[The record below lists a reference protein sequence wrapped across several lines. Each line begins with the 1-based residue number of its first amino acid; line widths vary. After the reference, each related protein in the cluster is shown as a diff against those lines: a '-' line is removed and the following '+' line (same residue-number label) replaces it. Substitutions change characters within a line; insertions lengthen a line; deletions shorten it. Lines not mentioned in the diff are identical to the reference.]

1 MMLVKI
7 VAPNR
12 EILAADNVDEVY
24 VPTSSGIV
32 GILSDYTNYLASL
45 EIGEVRVRTAK
56 DWQTIIINGGFVQ
69 VVNNEILI
77 LADDAMKP
85 EELVKAEI
93 ENAIENAEQK
103 ISGKLEAQEL
113 IRLEKRLRYE
123 KFKSKFVGL

>member
-1 MMLVKI
+1 MLVKI

-32 GILSDYTNYLASL
+32 GILKDYANYLATL
-45 EIGEVRVRTAK
+45 EIGEVRVRTGK
-56 DWQTIIINGGFVQ
+56 DWLTIIINGGFVQ
-69 VVNNEILI
+69 VVNNEVLI

-85 EELVKAEI
+85 EELVKEEI
-93 ENAIENAEQK
+93 ETAIGNAEQK
-103 ISGKLEAQEL
+103 ISGKLESQEL

-123 KFKSKFVGL
+123 KFKSKYVGV

>member
-1 MMLVKI
+1 MLVKI

-12 EILAADNVDEVY
+12 EILTADNVDEVY

-32 GILSDYTNYLASL
+32 GILSDYTNYLATL
-45 EIGEVRVRTAK
+45 EIGEVKVRIGK
-56 DWQTIIINGGFVQ
+56 EWQTIIINGGFVQ
-69 VVNNEILI
+69 VVNNELMI

-93 ENAIENAEQK
+93 ENAIGNAEQK

-123 KFKSKFVGL
+123 KFKSKYVGV

>member
-1 MMLVKI
+1 MLVKI

-12 EILAADNVDEVY
+12 EILTADNVDEVY

-32 GILSDYTNYLASL
+32 GILSDYTNYLATL
-45 EIGEVRVRTAK
+45 EIGEVKVRIGK
-56 DWQTIIINGGFVQ
+56 EWQTIIINGGFVQ
-69 VVNNEILI
+69 VVNNELMI
-77 LADDAMKP
+77 LADDATKP

-93 ENAIENAEQK
+93 ENAIGNAEQK

-123 KFKSKFVGL
+123 KFKSKYVGV